1 MKNDKLETI
10 SNLFEG
16 EEIRSIWDS
25 EKEEYYFSVVDVV
38 KALTDSANPR
48 NYWNMLKKRMTEEE
62 KSELST
68 KCVQLKMKANDGKMR
83 ETDTLDTKGI
93 LRLIESI
100 PSQKAEPFKLW
111 LANLG
116 SERIDEVFDPE
127 IAVNRAVECYRKR
140 GYDDKWIKA
149 RLTGIVDRFKLTD
162 VWKESGIKKDYE
174 YGILTN
180 EIYKSWSGMKATEYK
195 EFKGIRKESL
205 RDNMTDIEVT
215 LTDLG
220 EIATRELVKEHKP
233 YGLKQNKE
241 IAKRGGNIAKITRD
255 NLEKELGRTVI
266 SSKNA
271 LNYKYLGSNK
281 LDKKKLS
288 KGKND

>member
-1 MKNDKLETI
+1 M
-10 SNLFEG
+10 
-16 EEIRSIWDS
+16 
-25 EKEEYYFSVVDVV
+25 
-38 KALTDSANPR
+38 
-48 NYWNMLKKRMTEEE
+48 
-62 KSELST
+62 
-68 KCVQLKMKANDGKMR
+68 
-83 ETDTLDTKGI
+83 TDTLDTKGI

-100 PSQKAEPFKLW
+100 PSSKAEPFKLW

-116 SERIDEVFDPE
+116 SERIDEVFNPE
-127 IAVNRAVECYRKR
+127 IAVNRAVEYYRKR

-162 VWKESGIKKDYE
+162 VWKDSGIKKDYE

-180 EIYKSWSGMKATEYK
+180 EIYQSWSGMKANEYK
-195 EFKGIRKESL
+195 EFKGIRKEAL

-241 IAKRGGNIAKITRD
+241 IVKRGGNIAKITRD

-266 SSKNA
+266 SSENT
-271 LNYKYLGSNK
+271 LNYKY

-288 KGKND
+288 KGTEDNQNKST